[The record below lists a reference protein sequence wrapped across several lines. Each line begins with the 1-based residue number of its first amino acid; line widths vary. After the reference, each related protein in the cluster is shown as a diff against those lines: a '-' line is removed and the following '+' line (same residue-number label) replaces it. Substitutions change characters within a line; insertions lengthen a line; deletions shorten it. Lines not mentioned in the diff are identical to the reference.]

1 MPTSQPA
8 ADPRYDVVGEVVAV
22 GEGVTT
28 VATGDRVYIHCDF
41 SRGRCEYGL
50 EGDEAAC
57 TQYGV
62 LEVSHDGGYAEW
74 VVTPIRNTFALAE
87 SLSFET
93 AAAAGAVYLTAY
105 RMLFSR
111 GALRPGET
119 VLVTAAGSGVGGA
132 AIALARFA
140 GASVLATAGTEAKPA
155 SSRGRRRARDRLHA
169 AGLGLRSA
177 RSDRRPRDRS
187 DHRPRRGVGIP
198 ERGEGPRE

>member
-1 MPTSQPA
+1 MRAIVMSEHGGPEVLRLVDRPDPSPA
-8 ADPRYDVVGEVVAV
+8 AGEVLVRVGAAAVNRLDIWVRENVGHAYEPTCRYDVAGEVVAV

-41 SRGRCEYGL
+41 SCGRCEYGL

-74 VVTPIRNTFALAE
+74 VVTPVRNTFALAE

-119 VLVTAAGSGVGGA
+119 VLAAGDDRAVDHDVQSATLLDSDLHQPVD
-132 AIALARFA
+132 FA
-140 GASVLATAGTEAKPA
+140 P
-155 SSRGRRRARDRLHA
+155 
-169 AGLGLRSA
+169 
-177 RSDRRPRDRS
+177 P
-187 DHRPRRGVGIP
+187 
-198 ERGEGPRE
+198 

>member
-1 MPTSQPA
+1 VA
-8 ADPRYDVVGEVVAV
+8 GEVVAV

-41 SRGRCEYGL
+41 SCGRCEYGL

-74 VVTPIRNTFALAE
+74 VVTPVRNTFALAE

-119 VLVTAAGSGVGGA
+119 VLAAGDDRAVDHDVQSATLLDSDLHQPVDFAPPRRVHLDEDRCPTVLRDQLVGGHAALTGLGPDVSDHDARLLGGEGQRHRAAQPGGA
-132 AIALARFA
+132 ARHHN
-140 GASVLATAGTEAKPA
+140 
-155 SSRGRRRARDRLHA
+155 RL
-169 AGLGLRSA
+169 
-177 RSDRRPRDRS
+177 PF
-187 DHRPRRGVGIP
+187 
-198 ERGEGPRE
+198 